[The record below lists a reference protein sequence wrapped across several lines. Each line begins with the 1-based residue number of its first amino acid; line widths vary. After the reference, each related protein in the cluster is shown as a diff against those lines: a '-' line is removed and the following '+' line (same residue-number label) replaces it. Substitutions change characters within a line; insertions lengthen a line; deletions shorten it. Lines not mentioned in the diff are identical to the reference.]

1 MSDSQEVQDILS
13 KLPQAFIPGKAAGL
27 KANIQVNLSGNSG
40 GDWFLAFADDQMTV
54 TPGVTPTP
62 DLTLGLTTEDF
73 VSLIKGQAN
82 PMALFMGGRIKVEG
96 NLALATKFQGMFDR
110 NQVVT

>member
-1 MSDSQEVQDILS
+1 MNDSQEVQELFN
-13 KLPQAFIPGKAAGL
+13 KLPKAFIPEKATGL

-40 GDWFLAFADDQMTV
+40 GNWFLAFGNDQMTV
-54 TPGVTPTP
+54 TPGVTPAP
-62 DLTLGLTTEDF
+62 DLTLDLTTEDF